1 MSPDRL
7 EKPQINMTRFDNA
20 IHQLRF
26 LIGLGS
32 LGFQIF
38 IIFFPQVPMFQRPL
52 HLTLAVILVILWT
65 PLASKNLG
73 VKISGL
79 IDVILISVVMATLVY
94 YMLDIERLTSRMET
108 VDDIFLYDKV
118 FGFGL
123 LIVLLE
129 AVRRIVGWMLL
140 GVIFFF
146 LFYAFAGSWFP
157 GWVSFQGFS
166 FEEMIEILT
175 MSANGVL
182 GITTATSVQFVF
194 YFVAFGAIYSAT
206 GGGQL
211 FIDIGMRV
219 SGRHQGGAAKAAIV
233 SSSLMGS
240 ISGSAVANVTA
251 TGIFTIPLMRRSGYT
266 AESAAATEAIA
277 STGGQLMPP
286 IMGIAAFVM
295 AELLQISYVTVALA
309 GIIPALAFYFAIFIY
324 VDFQA
329 RKSGI
334 GTLSKE
340 DFDETA
346 PILPRIHLLLPPIVL
361 IFMLISGYSAT
372 YSAVIGSVVAIAMAY
387 VKRENWL
394 NLNQLMDVVR
404 NATRQAAEVAVPIA
418 AIGVIISVS
427 IQSNLALNFASGL
440 IDMSGG
446 ILIPAMLM
454 VIIGCIIMGMGLPT
468 VAAYI
473 IGAILFVPA
482 LKGLGI
488 PELSA
493 HFFVMY
499 YCVLSMVT
507 PPVALASY
515 TAAGVARANTWKTS
529 LLAFKFSMVSFLVPF
544 AFAFNPALLGQ
555 GTAVQ
560 IALALISM
568 LTATGA
574 WSVAFV
580 GYIRRPIGI
589 IERGL
594 FVTVSLLII
603 FSDLGTLYWI
613 IGFAGAIVLFVWGLF
628 LRQSIFKLEEAG
640 QNQL

>member
-1 MSPDRL
+1 MSL
-7 EKPQINMTRFDNA
+7 ASNVNG
-20 IHQLRF
+20 LRF

-32 LGFQIF
+32 LGFQLF
-38 IIFFPQVPMFQRPL
+38 IIFYPQVPMFQRPL
-52 HLTLAVILVILWT
+52 HLTLAIILVILWT
-65 PLASKNLG
+65 PLESARLG
-73 VKISGL
+73 RKLCGL
-79 IDVILISVVMATLVY
+79 IDALLILVAMATLVY
-94 YMLDIERLTSRMET
+94 YMQDIVRLTSRMET
-108 VDDIFLYDKV
+108 IDDIFLYDKV
-118 FGFGL
+118 LGL
-123 LIVLLE
+123 AVILVLLE

-140 GVIFFF
+140 GVILFF
-146 LFYAFAGSWFP
+146 LFYAFAGQWFP
-157 GWVSFQGFS
+157 GWLAFQGFG
-166 FEEMIEILT
+166 FGEMIEILT
-175 MSANGVL
+175 MSANGIL

-194 YFVAFGAIYSAT
+194 YFVVFGAIYSAT

-219 SGRHQGGAAKAAIV
+219 SGRHPGGAAKAAIV

-266 AESAAATEAIA
+266 AETAAATEAIA

-295 AELLQISYVTVALA
+295 AELLQISYVKVALA
-309 GIIPALAFYFAIFIY
+309 GIIPALAFYFAIYIY

-334 GTLSKE
+334 GTLKAE
-340 DFDETA
+340 DFKDTR
-346 PILPRIHLLLPPIVL
+346 PILPRLHLLLPPIIL
-361 IFMLISGYSAT
+361 IIMLISGYSAT
-372 YSAVIGSVVAIAMAY
+372 YSAVIASATAIAMAY

-394 NLNQLMDVVR
+394 GPKELMDVVR

-418 AIGVIISVS
+418 AIGIIISVS
-427 IQSNLALNFASGL
+427 IQSNLALKFASGL
-440 IDMSGG
+440 IDLSGG
-446 ILIPAMLM
+446 ALIPAMLL
-454 VIIGCIIMGMGLPT
+454 IIVGCIIMGMGLPT

-482 LKGLGI
+482 LQNLGI

-499 YCVLSMVT
+499 YSVLSMVT

-515 TAAGVARANTWKTS
+515 TAAGVARANTLKTS

-544 AFAFNPALLGQ
+544 AFSFNPELLGQ
-555 GTAVQ
+555 GTADQ
-560 IALALISM
+560 IALALVSL
-568 LTATGA
+568 LTATAA

-580 GYIRRPIGI
+580 GYIRTRIGLF
-589 IERGL
+589 ERGL
-594 FVTVSLLII
+594 FAVLSVLNI
-603 FSDLGTLYWI
+603 FSEMGTIYWA
-613 IGFAGAIVLFVWGLF
+613 IGFGGSIVLFIWCLVV
-628 LRQSIFKLEEAG
+628 RKMIFKESPGQADAG
-640 QNQL
+640 

>member
-1 MSPDRL
+1 MNLAKNVD
-7 EKPQINMTRFDNA
+7 
-20 IHQLRF
+20 QLRF
-26 LIGLGS
+26 LFGLS
-32 LGFQIF
+32 SIGFQVF
-38 IIFFPQVPMFQRPL
+38 IIFYPQVPMFQRPL
-52 HLTLAVILVILWT
+52 HLTLAIILVLLWT
-65 PLASKNLG
+65 PLESERLG
-73 VKISGL
+73 PKIRGV
-79 IDVILISVVMATLVY
+79 IDAVLVGVAVSALVY
-94 YMLDIERLTSRMET
+94 YMQDIERLTSRMET
-108 VDDIFLYDKV
+108 VDDVFLYDKIM
-118 FGFGL
+118 GFA
-123 LIVLLE
+123 LILVLLE

-140 GVIFFF
+140 GVILFFV
-146 LFYAFAGSWFP
+146 LYAFAGKWFP
-157 GWVSFQGFS
+157 GWLAFQGFN

-175 MSANGVL
+175 MSANGIL

-194 YFVAFGAIYSAT
+194 YFVTFGAIYSAT

-219 SGRHQGGAAKAAIV
+219 SGRHKGGAAKAAIV

-295 AELLQISYVTVALA
+295 AELLQISYVKVALA
-309 GIIPALAFYFAIFIY
+309 GIIPALSFYFAIFIY

-340 DFDETA
+340 DFEKTR

-361 IFMLISGYSAT
+361 VAMLILGYSAT
-372 YSAVIGSVVAIAMAY
+372 YSAVIGSVTAIATAY
-387 VKRENWL
+387 IKRENWL
-394 NLNQLMDVVR
+394 GLHDLMDVVR
-404 NATRQAAEVAVPIA
+404 AATRQAAEVAVPIA
-418 AIGVIISVS
+418 SIGIIISVS
-427 IQSNLALNFASGL
+427 IQSNLALKFATGL
-440 IDMSGG
+440 IDLSGG
-446 ILIPAMLM
+446 ILIPAMIF

-482 LKGLGI
+482 LQNLGI

-529 LLAFKFSMVSFLVPF
+529 MLAFKFSMVSFLVPF
-544 AFAFNPALLGQ
+544 AFSFNPELLGQ
-555 GTAVQ
+555 GTMGQ
-560 IALALISM
+560 IALALVSV

-580 GYIRRPIGI
+580 GYIRLRIGLL
-589 IERGL
+589 ERLL
-594 FVTVSLLII
+594 FALSSLLII
-603 FSDLGTLYWI
+603 FSDINSMNWG
-613 IGFAGAIVLFVWGLF
+613 IGFAGAIGLF
-628 LRQSIFKLEEAG
+628 LWCLFVRQMIIKPSPSAG
-640 QNQL
+640 

>member
-1 MSPDRL
+1 MSPN
-7 EKPQINMTRFDNA
+7 QNINR
-20 IHQLRF
+20 LRF
-26 LIGLGS
+26 LIGLIS
-32 LGFQIF
+32 VLFQVY
-38 IIFFPQVPMFQRPL
+38 IIFYPQVPMFQRPL
-52 HLTLAVILVILWT
+52 HLTLAIILVLLWS
-65 PLASKNLG
+65 PLTSNRMSVKLCGVIDAVLVATAASA
-73 VKISGL
+73 L
-79 IDVILISVVMATLVY
+79 IY
-94 YMLDIERLTSRMET
+94 YMQDIERLTSRMET

-118 FGFGL
+118 LGLAL

-129 AVRRIVGWMLL
+129 AVRRVVGWMLL

-146 LFYAFAGSWFP
+146 VLYAFAGKWFP
-157 GWVSFQGFS
+157 GWLAFQGFS

-219 SGRHQGGAAKAAIV
+219 SGRNKGGAAKAAIV

-295 AELLQISYVTVALA
+295 AELLQISYVKVALA

-334 GTLSKE
+334 GTLSAS
-340 DFDETA
+340 DFGETE
-346 PILPRIHLLLPPIVL
+346 PILPRLHLLLPPIVL
-361 IFMLISGYSAT
+361 VAMLISGYSAT
-372 YSAVIGSVVAIAMAY
+372 YSAVIGSVAAIAMAY
-387 VKRENWL
+387 VKRANWL
-394 NLNQLMDVVR
+394 NLEDLMDVVR

-427 IQSNLALNFASGL
+427 IQSNLALKFAEGL
-440 IDMSGG
+440 IDLSGG
-446 ILIPAMLM
+446 TLIPAMM
-454 VIIGCIIMGMGLPT
+454 FIIVGCIIMGMGLPT

-482 LKGLGI
+482 LQNLGI

-544 AFAFNPALLGQ
+544 AFAFNPELLGQ
-555 GTAVQ
+555 GSVGQ
-560 IALALISM
+560 IALALVSV

-580 GYIRRPIGI
+580 GYIRMPITI
-589 IERGL
+589 IERAL
-594 FVTVSLLII
+594 FTLTSLMII
-603 FSDLGTLYWI
+603 FLDLGTLNWM
-613 IGFAGAIVLFVWGLF
+613 IGFAGAVALFIWSLF
-628 LRQSIFKLEEAG
+628 LRQIIFKPSETRVNNA
-640 QNQL
+640 

>member
-1 MSPDRL
+1 MSPN
-7 EKPQINMTRFDNA
+7 QNINR
-20 IHQLRF
+20 LRF
-26 LIGLGS
+26 VIGLVS
-32 LGFQIF
+32 VLFQIY
-38 IIFFPQVPMFQRPL
+38 IIFYPQVPMFQRPL
-52 HLTLAVILVILWT
+52 HLTLAIILVLLWT
-65 PLASKNLG
+65 PLVSNRMNSKLCGAIDAVLVIIAASA
-73 VKISGL
+73 L
-79 IDVILISVVMATLVY
+79 IY
-94 YMLDIERLTSRMET
+94 YMQDIERLTSRMET
-108 VDDIFLYDKV
+108 VDDVFLYDKV
-118 FGFGL
+118 LGLAL

-129 AVRRIVGWMLL
+129 AVRRVVGWMLL

-146 LFYAFAGSWFP
+146 VFYAFAGKWFP
-157 GWVSFQGFS
+157 GWLAFQGFT

-219 SGRHQGGAAKAAIV
+219 SGRNKGGAAKAAIV

-266 AESAAATEAIA
+266 AETAAATEAIA

-295 AELLQISYVTVALA
+295 AELLQISYVKVALA

-334 GTLSKE
+334 GTLSAS
-340 DFDETA
+340 DFDETE
-346 PILPRIHLLLPPIVL
+346 PILPRLHLLLPPIVL
-361 IFMLISGYSAT
+361 VVMLVSGYSAT
-372 YSAVIGSVVAIAMAY
+372 YSAVIGSVCAIAMAY

-394 NLNQLMDVVR
+394 NLNDLMDVVR

-427 IQSNLALNFASGL
+427 IQSNLALKFAEGL
-440 IDMSGG
+440 IDLSGG
-446 ILIPAMLM
+446 TLIPAMM
-454 VIIGCIIMGMGLPT
+454 FIIVGCIIMGMGLPT

-482 LKGLGI
+482 LQNLGI

-544 AFAFNPALLGQ
+544 AFAFNPELLGQ
-555 GTAVQ
+555 GSAGQ
-560 IALALISM
+560 IALALVSV

-580 GYIRRPIGI
+580 GYIRMHISI
-589 IERGL
+589 IERAL
-594 FVTVSLLII
+594 FTLTSLMII
-603 FSDLGTLYWI
+603 FLDLGTLYWM
-613 IGFAGAIVLFVWGLF
+613 IGFAGAVALFIWSLF
-628 LRQSIFKLEEAG
+628 LRQLIIKPSETRVNNA
-640 QNQL
+640 

>member
-1 MSPDRL
+1 MSPN
-7 EKPQINMTRFDNA
+7 QNINR
-20 IHQLRF
+20 LRF
-26 LIGLGS
+26 LIGLIS
-32 LGFQIF
+32 VLFQVY
-38 IIFFPQVPMFQRPL
+38 IIFYPQVPMFQRPL
-52 HLTLAVILVILWT
+52 HLTLAIILVLLWS
-65 PLASKNLG
+65 PLTSNRMSVKLCGVIDAVLVATAASA
-73 VKISGL
+73 L
-79 IDVILISVVMATLVY
+79 IY
-94 YMLDIERLTSRMET
+94 YMQDIERLTSRMET

-118 FGFGL
+118 LGLAL

-129 AVRRIVGWMLL
+129 AVRRVVGWMLL

-146 LFYAFAGSWFP
+146 VLYAFAGKWFP
-157 GWVSFQGFS
+157 GWLAFQGFS

-219 SGRHQGGAAKAAIV
+219 SGRNKGGAAKAAIV

-295 AELLQISYVTVALA
+295 AELLQISYVKVALA

-334 GTLSKE
+334 GTLSAS
-340 DFDETA
+340 DFGETE
-346 PILPRIHLLLPPIVL
+346 PILPRLHLLLPPIVL
-361 IFMLISGYSAT
+361 VAMLISGYSAT
-372 YSAVIGSVVAIAMAY
+372 YSAVIGSVAAIAMAY

-394 NLNQLMDVVR
+394 NLEDLMDVVR

-427 IQSNLALNFASGL
+427 IQSNLALKFAEGL
-440 IDMSGG
+440 IDLSGG
-446 ILIPAMLM
+446 TLIPAMM
-454 VIIGCIIMGMGLPT
+454 FIIVGCIIMGMGLPT

-482 LKGLGI
+482 LQNLGI

-544 AFAFNPALLGQ
+544 AFAFNPELLGQ
-555 GTAVQ
+555 GSVGQ
-560 IALALISM
+560 IALALVSV

-580 GYIRRPIGI
+580 GYIRMPITI
-589 IERGL
+589 IERAL
-594 FVTVSLLII
+594 FTLTSLMII
-603 FSDLGTLYWI
+603 FLDLGTLNWM
-613 IGFAGAIVLFVWGLF
+613 IGFAGAVALFIWSLF
-628 LRQSIFKLEEAG
+628 LRQIIFKPSETRVNNA
-640 QNQL
+640 

>member
-1 MSPDRL
+1 MS
-7 EKPQINMTRFDNA
+7 IA
-20 IHQLRF
+20 SSIHGLRF
-26 LIGLGS
+26 LIGLFS
-32 LGFQIF
+32 LSFQIF
-38 IIFFPQVPMFQRPL
+38 IIFYPQVPMFQRPL
-52 HLTLAVILVILWT
+52 HLTLAIILVLLWS
-65 PLASKNLG
+65 PLKSERLG
-73 VKISGL
+73 PKIRGL
-79 IDVILISVVMATLVY
+79 IDAVLVCVAMGALVY
-94 YMLDIERLTSRMET
+94 YMNDIERLTSRMET
-108 VDDIFLYDKV
+108 VDDVFLYDKV
-118 FGFGL
+118 MGL
-123 LIVLLE
+123 ALLLVLME
-129 AVRRIVGWMLL
+129 AVRRVVGWMLL
-140 GVIFFF
+140 GVIIFFVI
-146 LFYAFAGSWFP
+146 YAFAGKWYPSWLQ
-157 GWVSFQGFS
+157 FQGFT

-219 SGRHQGGAAKAAIV
+219 SGRNKGGAAKAAIV

-251 TGIFTIPLMRRSGYT
+251 TGIFTIPLMRRSGYN
-266 AESAAATEAIA
+266 AETAAATEAIA

-295 AELLQISYVTVALA
+295 AELLQIPYVRVALA
-309 GIIPALAFYFAIFIY
+309 GVIPALAFYFAIFLY

-334 GTLSKE
+334 GTLTKE
-340 DFDETA
+340 DFEGTP

-361 IFMLISGYSAT
+361 IIMLVSGFSAT
-372 YSAVIGSVVAIAMAY
+372 YSAVIASATAIVTAY

-394 NLNQLMDVVR
+394 GPKELMDVVR

-418 AIGVIISVS
+418 SIGVIISVS
-427 IQSNLALNFASGL
+427 IQSNLALKFADGL
-440 IDMSGG
+440 IAMSGG
-446 ILIPAMLM
+446 TLIPAMIFI
-454 VIIGCIIMGMGLPT
+454 IIGCIIMGMGLPT

-482 LKGLGI
+482 LLNLGI

-515 TAAGVARANTWKTS
+515 TAAGVARANTWTTS

-544 AFAFNPALLGQ
+544 AFAFNPELLGE
-555 GTAVQ
+555 GSVGQ
-560 IALALISM
+560 IALALVSV

-580 GYIRRPIGI
+580 GYIRTRIVFL
-589 IERGL
+589 ERGL
-594 FVTVSLLII
+594 FTLLSLLII
-603 FSDLGTLYWI
+603 FSDLGTLYWG
-613 IGFAGAIVLFVWGLF
+613 IGFAGAIALFIWCLFV
-628 LRQSIFKLEEAG
+628 RHMIFKPSPGQADAG
-640 QNQL
+640 

>member
-1 MSPDRL
+1 MSPN
-7 EKPQINMTRFDNA
+7 QNINR
-20 IHQLRF
+20 LRF
-26 LIGLGS
+26 LIGLIS
-32 LGFQIF
+32 VLFQVY
-38 IIFFPQVPMFQRPL
+38 IIFYPQVPMFQRPL
-52 HLTLAVILVILWT
+52 HLTLAIILVLLWS
-65 PLASKNLG
+65 PLTSNRMSVKLCGVIDAVLVATAASA
-73 VKISGL
+73 L
-79 IDVILISVVMATLVY
+79 IY
-94 YMLDIERLTSRMET
+94 YMQDIERLTSRMET

-118 FGFGL
+118 LGLAL

-129 AVRRIVGWMLL
+129 AVRRVVGWMLL

-146 LFYAFAGSWFP
+146 VLYAFAGKWFP
-157 GWVSFQGFS
+157 GWLAFQGFS

-194 YFVAFGAIYSAT
+194 YFVTFGAIYSAT

-219 SGRHQGGAAKAAIV
+219 SGRNKGGAAKAAIV

-295 AELLQISYVTVALA
+295 AELLQISYVKVALA

-334 GTLSKE
+334 GTLSAS
-340 DFDETA
+340 DFGETE
-346 PILPRIHLLLPPIVL
+346 PILPRLHLLLPPIVL
-361 IFMLISGYSAT
+361 VAMLISGYSAT
-372 YSAVIGSVVAIAMAY
+372 YSAVIGSVAAIAMAY

-394 NLNQLMDVVR
+394 NLEDLMDVVR

-427 IQSNLALNFASGL
+427 IQSNLALKFAEGL
-440 IDMSGG
+440 IDLSGG
-446 ILIPAMLM
+446 TLIPAMM
-454 VIIGCIIMGMGLPT
+454 FIIVGCIIMGMGLPT

-482 LKGLGI
+482 LQNLGI

-544 AFAFNPALLGQ
+544 AFAFNPELLGQ
-555 GTAVQ
+555 GSVGQ
-560 IALALISM
+560 IALALVSV

-580 GYIRRPIGI
+580 GYIRMPITI
-589 IERGL
+589 IERAL
-594 FVTVSLLII
+594 FTLTSLMII
-603 FSDLGTLYWI
+603 FLDLGTLNWM
-613 IGFAGAIVLFVWGLF
+613 IGFAGAVALFIWSLF
-628 LRQSIFKLEEAG
+628 LRQIIFKPSETRVNNA
-640 QNQL
+640 